1 MGQSAATG
9 PGAARNDVGDRVV
22 VLDVTALSV
31 LDLVPVRADQTTAQA
46 IAASLDL
53 ARTADELGYTRYWV
67 AEHHNMPAVAATN
80 PPVLIAVLAAATR
93 RIRVGSG
100 GVMLPNHAPLVI
112 AEQFALL
119 EASFPGRI
127 DLGVGR
133 APGSD
138 PVTSH
143 VLRQGRN
150 DQVDTF
156 PDDLTALSLM
166 MQPEGVQLSLGGR
179 TYGLTATPRA
189 AGAPHVWLL
198 GSSMYSA
205 DLAASLGL
213 PYVFAHH
220 FGGAQTLAALARYRE
235 QFRPSPETPAPRT
248 IAVVNAVVA
257 GSEEEAVRLSLP
269 QRRAMWRL
277 RTGQP
282 LAAQEY
288 VEEAEAAPLGDA
300 DQATADEM
308 ARSWFVGTPDAVAAG
323 VTALA
328 AEFGTDEVMV
338 SPIAGAHQGT
348 AADSSPARE
357 ETLRLLAKELL

>member
-1 MGQSAATG
+1 MCSSYGRLSE
-9 PGAARNDVGDRVV
+9 
-22 VLDVTALSV
+22 DVTRLSV
-31 LDLVPVRADQTTAQA
+31 LDLVPVRADQTTAA
-46 IAASLDL
+46 AVAASTAL
-53 ARTADELGYTRYWV
+53 ARTGDELGFTRYWV

-80 PPVLIAVLAAATR
+80 PPVLIAILAAATE
-93 RIRVGSG
+93 RIRLGSG

-119 EASFPGRI
+119 EAAYPGRI

-143 VLRQGRN
+143 VLRNGRRD

-166 MQPEGVQLSLGGR
+166 MQPEGVHLSLGGR
-179 TYGLTATPRA
+179 TYGLIATPA
-189 AGAPHVWLL
+189 ARTAPRVWLL

-205 DLAASLGL
+205 DLAARLGL

-220 FGGAQTLAALARYRE
+220 FGGEQTLAALARYRDAF
-235 QFRPSPETPAPRT
+235 QPSPETPEPVT
-248 IAVVNAVVA
+248 IAVVNAIA
-257 GSEEEAVRLSLP
+257 AATQEEAERLSLP
-269 QRRAMWRL
+269 QRRSMWRL
-277 RTGQP
+277 RTGQS
-282 LAAQEY
+282 LAPQES
-288 VEEAEAAPLGDA
+288 VEEAEAAPLARNDQLVA
-300 DQATADEM
+300 DDL
-308 ARSWFVGTPDAVAAG
+308 ARSWFVGTPELVAEG
-323 VTALA
+323 VSALA

-338 SPIAGAHQGT
+338 SPIAGAHRDT
-348 AADSSPARE
+348 PVDASPARE

>member
-1 MGQSAATG
+1 M
-9 PGAARNDVGDRVV
+9 
-22 VLDVTALSV
+22 
-31 LDLVPVRADQTTAQA
+31 LDLVPVRADQTTSDA
-46 IAASLDL
+46 IASSLAL

-80 PPVLIAVLAAATR
+80 PPVLIAVLASATE
-93 RIRVGSG
+93 RIRLGSG

-119 EASFPGRI
+119 EATFPGRI

-138 PVTSH
+138 PVTAH
-143 VLRQGRN
+143 VLRQGRGLGRG

-166 MQPEGVQLSLGGR
+166 MQPQGVELSLGGR

-189 AGAPHVWLL
+189 NGAPPVWLL

-220 FGGAQTLAALARYRE
+220 FGGDQTAVALERYRTRF
-235 QFRPSPETPAPRT
+235 QPSPQTPEPTT
-248 IAVVNAVVA
+248 IAVVNAVV
-257 GSEEEAVRLSLP
+257 GSTEAEAQRSSLP
-269 QRRAMWRL
+269 QRRTMWRL
-277 RTGQP
+277 RTGQS
-282 LAAQEY
+282 LAPQESIEDA
-288 VEEAEAAPLGDA
+288 EEAPLGA
-300 DQATADEM
+300 AEQAAADEM
-308 ARSWFVGTPDAVAAG
+308 ARSWFVGTAESVAAG

-328 AEFGTDEVMV
+328 NEFGTDEVMV
-338 SPIAGAHQGT
+338 SPIAGAHRGT
-348 AADSSPARE
+348 AADTGPARE